1 MMMMMKLAVV
11 LAAVATPLAVEAQF
25 IEPCSGLSENN
36 CDNKTECTYLS
47 GRFLGFGSCFET
59 TGFKSVVRQGE
70 DNVAPGQFC
79 TVGGGKKNLNG
90 GFVADSYSAIG
101 GGNRNSIFG
110 STTTI
115 SGGNR
120 NFVNAQPEPVDEETI
135 GSTISGGLLNTIVG
149 PFGVITG
156 GGGAERDKGESK
168 GDSNIIRSGRKNT
181 ISGGKTHRV
190 RGEGSVVTGGRDNF
204 ISEFSN
210 SDDTNCVIT
219 GGLANDAS
227 GNGSIVVGGIGNRAT
242 GDYSIAFGEQ
252 ARAGFDSSMVVA
264 LVFAGDDDDSDEDSE
279 DDKSDEEVVDSFGS
293 DDDEDVAA
301 ASDKEG
307 QFLVVAKSFRFQ
319 IGNGKNNNN
328 GDISSTRITDKN
340 IDRLI
345 DALAEEE

>member
-1 MMMMMKLAVV
+1 
-11 LAAVATPLAVEAQF
+11 
-25 IEPCSGLSENN
+25 
-36 CDNKTECTYLS
+36 
-47 GRFLGFGSCFET
+47 
-59 TGFKSVVRQGE
+59 
-70 DNVAPGQFC
+70 
-79 TVGGGKKNLNG
+79 
-90 GFVADSYSAIG
+90 
-101 GGNRNSIFG
+101 
-110 STTTI
+110 
-115 SGGNR
+115 
-120 NFVNAQPEPVDEETI
+120 VDEETI

-156 GGGAERDKGESK
+156 GGGEKRDKGESK

-210 SDDTNCVIT
+210 NEKNDDTNCVIT
-219 GGLANDAS
+219 GGLTNDAS
-227 GNGSIVVGGIGNRAT
+227 GNGSIVVGGFGNRAT

-264 LVFAGDDDDSDEDSE
+264 LVFAGDDDGS
-279 DDKSDEEVVDSFGS
+279 GS
-293 DDDEDVAA
+293 DDDEDAAA

>member
-1 MMMMMKLAVV
+1 MMMMMMMKLAVV
-11 LAAVATPLAVEAQF
+11 LAAVATPLVVQAQQSN
-25 IEPCSGLSENN
+25 PCSGLSLNK
-36 CDNKTECTYLS
+36 CDDKTECTYIS
-47 GRFLGFGSCFET
+47 EFGGSCFET
-59 TGFKSVVRQGE
+59 TGFKSVIRQGE
-70 DNVAPGQFC
+70 DNIAPGQFC

-90 GFVADSYSAIG
+90 GFLADSYSAIG

-120 NFVNAQPEPVDEETI
+120 NVVNAQPEPVDEETI

-181 ISGGKTHRV
+181 ISGGRTHRV